1 MNKSVL
7 YIARRFGFY
16 LIAAFAA
23 LTLNFII
30 PRLMPGD
37 PASIIFARFKGKLKP
52 EAIDAMRE
60 SFGLTNDPVF
70 IQYISYLKSILKG
83 DLGTSIAYFPAPVS
97 EIIGNGLVWTIFLAG
112 SSMMIAFLIGTT
124 LGIVIAWNRTGK
136 LDTILP
142 PALAFFG
149 AFPYFWLAM
158 VFLYL
163 FGFSLNWFPIGR
175 AYGNEINPGYNL
187 PFFISTL
194 YHAFLPALTLVFVSL
209 GGWMLSMRNTMISTL
224 GSDYITFAHAKGIPS
239 RLIMLRY
246 AARNAIL
253 PNLTGFGMALGFMLS
268 GALLT
273 EMIFSYPGQGFLL
286 LQAVQT
292 QDYPLMQ
299 GIFMTITLAVL
310 GANWLVDIAILFF
323 DPRTRR

>member
-1 MNKSVL
+1 MV
-7 YIARRFGFY
+7 
-16 LIAAFAA
+16 
-23 LTLNFII
+23 
-30 PRLMPGD
+30 
-37 PASIIFARFKGKLKP
+37 
-52 EAIDAMRE
+52 
-60 SFGLTNDPVF
+60 
-70 IQYISYLKSILKG
+70 
-83 DLGTSIAYFPAPVS
+83 
-97 EIIGNGLVWTIFLAG
+97 
-112 SSMMIAFLIGTT
+112 IAFFIGTI
-124 LGIVIAWNRTGK
+124 LGIILAWNRTGK
-136 LDTILP
+136 LDSFLP

-163 FGFSLNWFPIGR
+163 FGFSLNWFPTGR
-175 AYGNEINPGYNL
+175 AYGDEINPGYNL

-323 DPRTRR
+323 DPRTRK

>member
-7 YIARRFGFY
+7 YIARRLGFY
-16 LIAAFAA
+16 LVAAFAA

-70 IQYISYLKSILKG
+70 VQYVSYLKGILKG
-83 DLGTSIAYFPAPVS
+83 DLGTSIAYFPEPVS
-97 EIIGNGLVWTIFLAG
+97 EIIGSGLVWTIFLAG
-112 SSMMIAFLIGTT
+112 SSMVIAFFIGTI
-124 LGIVIAWNRTGK
+124 LGIILAWNRTGK
-136 LDTILP
+136 LDSFLP

-163 FGFSLNWFPIGR
+163 FGFSLNWFPTGR
-175 AYGNEINPGYNL
+175 AYGDEINPGYNL

-273 EMIFSYPGQGFLL
+273 EKIFSYPGQGFLL

-323 DPRTRR
+323 DPRTRK

>member
-1 MNKSVL
+1 M
-7 YIARRFGFY
+7 
-16 LIAAFAA
+16 
-23 LTLNFII
+23 
-30 PRLMPGD
+30 
-37 PASIIFARFKGKLKP
+37 KG
-52 EAIDAMRE
+52 
-60 SFGLTNDPVF
+60 
-70 IQYISYLKSILKG
+70 ILKG
-83 DLGTSIAYFPAPVS
+83 DFGTSIAYFPEPVS
-97 EIIGNGLVWTIFLAG
+97 EIIGNGLYWTIFLAG
-112 SSMMIAFLIGTT
+112 SSLIIAFLIGTA
-124 LGIVIAWNRTGK
+124 LGIIIAWNRTGK

-158 VFLYL
+158 VLLYI

-175 AYGNEINPGYNL
+175 AYGNEVNPGLNPTFVL
-187 PFFISTL
+187 STF
-194 YHAFLPALTLVFVSL
+194 YHAFLPALTLIFVSL

-224 GSDYITFAHAKGIPS
+224 GADYITFANAKGISS

-273 EMIFSYPGQGFLL
+273 EMVFSYPGQGFLL
-286 LQAVQT
+286 LQAVTT

-299 GIFMTITLAVL
+299 GIFMTITFAIL

-323 DPRTRR
+323 DPRTRK

>member
-60 SFGLTNDPVF
+60 SFGLTNDPIF
-70 IQYISYLKSILKG
+70 IQYFSYLKSILKG
-83 DLGTSIAYFPAPVS
+83 ELGTSIAYFPAPVS
-97 EIIGNGLVWTIFLAG
+97 EIISNGLGWTIFLAG
-112 SSMMIAFLIGTT
+112 ISMIIAFLVGTT
-124 LGIVIAWNRTGK
+124 LGIIIAWNRTGK

-142 PALAFFG
+142 PTLAFFG
-149 AFPYFWLAM
+149 SFPYFWLAM

-187 PFFISTL
+187 PFFISAL

-224 GSDYITFAHAKGIPS
+224 GSDYITFAYAKGIPS
-239 RLIMLRY
+239 KLIMLRY

-286 LQAVQT
+286 LQAVQA

-323 DPRTRR
+323 DPRTRK

>member
-1 MNKSVL
+1 M
-7 YIARRFGFY
+7 I
-16 LIAAFAA
+16 
-23 LTLNFII
+23 
-30 PRLMPGD
+30 
-37 PASIIFARFKGKLKP
+37 
-52 EAIDAMRE
+52 
-60 SFGLTNDPVF
+60 
-70 IQYISYLKSILKG
+70 
-83 DLGTSIAYFPAPVS
+83 
-97 EIIGNGLVWTIFLAG
+97 
-112 SSMMIAFLIGTT
+112 IAFLIGTT
-124 LGIVIAWNRTGK
+124 LGIIIAWNRTGK

-142 PALAFFG
+142 PTLAFFG

-175 AYGNEINPGYNL
+175 AYGNEINPGYNF
-187 PFFISTL
+187 PFFISAL

-239 RLIMLRY
+239 KLIMLRY

-286 LQAVQT
+286 LQAVQA

-323 DPRTRR
+323 DPRTRK

>member
-1 MNKSVL
+1 MNKSL
-7 YIARRFGFY
+7 AYIIRRFSFY

-60 SFGLTNDPVF
+60 SFGLTNDPILV
-70 IQYISYLKSILKG
+70 QYISYLKGILKG
-83 DLGTSIAYFPAPVS
+83 DLGTSIAYFPEPVS
-97 EIIGNGLVWTIFLAG
+97 EIIGNGLYWTIFLAG
-112 SSMMIAFLIGTT
+112 ISLIIAFLIGTA
-124 LGIVIAWNRTGK
+124 LGIIIAWNRTGK

-158 VFLYL
+158 VLLYI

-175 AYGNEINPGYNL
+175 AYGNEVNPGLNPTFVL
-187 PFFISTL
+187 STL
-194 YHAFLPALTLVFVSL
+194 YHAFLPALTLIFVSL

-224 GSDYITFAHAKGIPS
+224 GADYITFANAKGISS

-273 EMIFSYPGQGFLL
+273 EMVFSYPGPGFLL
-286 LQAVQT
+286 LQAVTT

-299 GIFMTITLAVL
+299 GIFMTITFAIL

-323 DPRTRR
+323 DPRTRK

>member
-7 YIARRFGFY
+7 YIARRLGFY
-16 LIAAFAA
+16 LVAAFAA

-70 IQYISYLKSILKG
+70 VQYVSYLKGILKG
-83 DLGTSIAYFPAPVS
+83 DLGTSIAYFPEPVS
-97 EIIGNGLVWTIFLAG
+97 EIIGSGLVWTIFLAG
-112 SSMMIAFLIGTT
+112 SSMVIAFFIGTI
-124 LGIVIAWNRTGK
+124 LGIILAWNRTGK
-136 LDTILP
+136 LDSFLP

-163 FGFSLNWFPIGR
+163 FGFSLNWFPTGR
-175 AYGNEINPGYNL
+175 AYGDEINPGYNL

-239 RLIMLRY
+239 KLIMLRY

-323 DPRTRR
+323 DPRTRK